1 MSEDLENGSRAAVF
15 DVDYTVLSS
24 NSASL
29 FVKFLRQE
37 GMVGMGTI
45 GLTLYYLLRY
55 KLNLLDFE
63 RLADKQ
69 VAKFRGME
77 EQEMIDMCERWFRDM
92 VVDYIY
98 PEAVDL
104 INRHKSEGD
113 RLALLT
119 AATVYLGAPLARHL
133 GIEHCLCNRLEVD
146 ENRRFTG
153 RLVRPVSYGAGK
165 IHLAEKFA
173 QETGADLDRSYYY
186 SDSITDLPVLEK
198 FGHPVVANP
207 DPLLRKEARKRG
219 WPVIEF
225 GKNSGS

>member
-1 MSEDLENGSRAAVF
+1 MNEDLKDSTRAAVF
-15 DVDYTVLSS
+15 DVDYTVLQS

-37 GMVGMGTI
+37 GQVGVGTI
-45 GLTLYYLLRY
+45 LLSLYYLLRY

-63 RLADKQ
+63 NLAARE

-77 EQEMIDMCERWFRDM
+77 EREMIELCERWFREM

-113 RLALLT
+113 RVALLT
-119 AATVYLGAPLARHL
+119 AATIYLGEPLGRHL
-133 GIEHCLCNRLEVD
+133 GIKHCLCNRLEVD
-146 ENRRFTG
+146 EQGRFTG
-153 RLVRPVSYGAGK
+153 NLVTPVSYGAGK
-165 IHLAEKFA
+165 IRLAESFA
-173 QETGADLDRSYYY
+173 SETGVDLTQSLYY

-198 FGHPVVANP
+198 FGHPVAVNP
-207 DPLLRKEARKRG
+207 DPLLRKEARQRG
-219 WPVIEF
+219 WPIMEF
-225 GKNSGS
+225 KKSSKG